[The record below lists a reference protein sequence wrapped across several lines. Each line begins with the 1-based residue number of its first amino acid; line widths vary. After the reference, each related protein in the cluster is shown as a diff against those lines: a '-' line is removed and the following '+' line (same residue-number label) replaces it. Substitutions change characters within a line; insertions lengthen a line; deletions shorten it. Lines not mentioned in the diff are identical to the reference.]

1 MPLLKPLTLTLV
13 AAIALTACTPLQTCT
28 YRATRD
34 FRALEHDIRET
45 ETALARGYRTERRT
59 VPRRVF
65 TTCYRRDPATQKP
78 IAFPCRDTVF
88 RTETIRIPINRT
100 VEARKLA
107 EYRAALPAAQSRAA
121 AGVRQCEATYPEDA

>member
-1 MPLLKPLTLTLV
+1 MPLLKPLFLLTALT
-13 AAIALTACTPLQTCT
+13 LTACTPLQNCT

-34 FRALEHDIRET
+34 FRALEHNIRET
-45 ETALARGYRTERRT
+45 EEALTRGYWIERRT
-59 VPRRVF
+59 VPRTIF

-88 RTETIRIPINRT
+88 RTETIRIPINRA

-121 AGVRQCEATYPEDA
+121 TGVGQCKATYPEDA